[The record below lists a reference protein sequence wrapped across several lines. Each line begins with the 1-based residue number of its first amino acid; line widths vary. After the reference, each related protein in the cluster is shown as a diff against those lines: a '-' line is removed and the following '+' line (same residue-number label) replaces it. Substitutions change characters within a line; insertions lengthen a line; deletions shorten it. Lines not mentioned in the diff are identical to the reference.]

1 LTPQKRYVY
10 MYVFTAD
17 WFLQSHLYNWARAD
31 KVLIKLS
38 DRALT

>member
-17 WFLQSHLYNWARAD
+17 WFQSHLYNWARAD